1 LRRKNVPVVDVTF
14 HLIGSPITKFS
25 RTQNYFNMHKIKIIF
40 TALFLALF
48 SLSGT
53 VLLAQDGP
61 PPKGDKGHRPPP
73 PPESQA
79 QMEKREAAETDEM
92 SKELN
97 LSPEQKAQIKK
108 IDQDFK
114 AKRKVE
120 KNERRE
126 AHEQARAERV
136 KAHKAVMTPE
146 QSAKYDKIL
155 AERDAKRKEK
165 MEQHRQEKANRKAD
179 KKADKKAGKKA
190 SKTGTQPTGEN

>member
-1 LRRKNVPVVDVTF
+1 MLYYP
-14 HLIGSPITKFS
+14 

-48 SLSGT
+48 TLAGNT
-53 VLLAQDGP
+53 LLAQDGP
-61 PPKGDKGHRPPP
+61 PPKGDKGQRPPP

-97 LSPEQKAQIKK
+97 LTPEQKAQIKK

-126 AHEQARAERV
+126 AHGQARAERV

-146 QSAKYDKIL
+146 QSAKYDQVL
-155 AERDAKRKEK
+155 AKREAKHKEK
-165 MEQHRQEKANRKAD
+165 MDARQKEKSAKKSA
-179 KKADKKAGKKA
+179 KKAQKKSA
-190 SKTGTQPTGEN
+190 KTPEQDGNRD

>member
-1 LRRKNVPVVDVTF
+1 MGRALQGKNVQTLDVTF
-14 HLIGSPITKFS
+14 PVMDSPNTKFS

-48 SLSGT
+48 SLAGNT
-53 VLLAQDGP
+53 LMAQEA
-61 PPKGDKGHRPPP
+61 PPKGDKGQRPPP

-97 LSPEQKAQIKK
+97 LTPEQKAQIKK

-146 QSAKYDKIL
+146 QSAKYDQVL
-155 AERDAKRKEK
+155 AKREAKHKEK
-165 MEQHRQEKANRKAD
+165 MDARQKEKSAKKSA
-179 KKADKKAGKKA
+179 KKAQKKAGKTPEQDGNKD
-190 SKTGTQPTGEN
+190 